1 MTPFRCDSGF
11 PSCPG
16 GGRPVRCTGGNK
28 FSCFHC
34 DYSVC
39 TACVDT
45 IDTIIQQASNQDYRL
60 CISMENE
67 EEKTQTK
74 VS

>member
-1 MTPFRCDSGF
+1 MLLDCPQMTPFRCDSGF

-45 IDTIIQQASNQDYRL
+45 IDTIIQQASNQG
-60 CISMENE
+60 ENG
-67 EEKTQTK
+67 
-74 VS
+74 